1 MNQVRQP
8 LKAANLEAILI
19 GTSPMKAIDIHH
31 ATIGT
36 VSSRTDGSIAFR
48 VNTPEL
54 RASEAGA
61 VMGWHGK
68 ACRVTI
74 LPDEGEPEELIKVET
89 ERDTK
94 SPGQRLRSVI
104 FVLFKEQERSGSFQ
118 AFYEQ
123 EMERVIEHYKKKLP
137 DA

>member
-1 MNQVRQP
+1 
-8 LKAANLEAILI
+8 
-19 GTSPMKAIDIHH
+19 MKAIDIHH

-74 LPDEGEPEELIKVET
+74 LPDEGEPDEVLAVET
-89 ERDTK
+89 ERETK
-94 SPGQRLRSVI
+94 TPSQRLRAILYVTW
-104 FVLFKEQERSGSFQ
+104 KEEERKESFPS
-118 AFYEQ
+118 FYEK
-123 EMERVIEHYKKKLP
+123 EMEKVIGHYKKRLP
-137 DA
+137 DQ